1 MTILTLG
8 SGNRAKSAA
17 VLAPQ
22 CGEHR
27 DDLFLSGHDA
37 RKEYMIVFWLD
48 VEGEADG
55 VIVTYIEELGTFL
68 QDIGEHQDHEIIAAL
83 GAERIHMG
91 DEFVF
96 PVKHLERIDADD
108 L

>member
-8 SGNRAKSAA
+8 SGNRAKSAV
-17 VLAPQ
+17 VLTPQ

-37 RKEYMIVFWLD
+37 RKEYVVVFRLD

-55 VIVTYIEELGTFL
+55 VIVTYIEEQSTRVVTFL
-68 QDIGEHQDHEIIAAL
+68 SQLLISLIWW
-83 GAERIHMG
+83 
-91 DEFVF
+91 V
-96 PVKHLERIDADD
+96 HLI
-108 L
+108 LLPSC